1 MKRIAL
7 ATLVLGA
14 MALPAAAN
22 CPAQYKDFFEQL
34 RQSGP
39 AKDLTADQ
47 IAIVNRQALRAYDSC
62 NSGDENFSKNLFE
75 QLRQAGPAKGKD
87 FWESLRQAGPA
98 KK

>member
-1 MKRIAL
+1 MKRIVTAL
-7 ATLVLGA
+7 ALLGA

-22 CPAQYKDFFEQL
+22 CSAQYKDFFEEL

-39 AKDLTADQ
+39 AKALSAEQ
-47 IAIVNRQALRAYDSC
+47 IAIVNRQGLRAYDAC

-75 QLRQAGPAKGKD
+75 QLRQAGPAKGPD

>member
-1 MKRIAL
+1 MMRIA
-7 ATLVLGA
+7 ATVFVLGA
-14 MALPAAAN
+14 MVIPAAAD
-22 CPAQYKDFFEQL
+22 CPTQYKDFWEEL

-62 NSGDENFSKNLFE
+62 NSGDENSAKGLWE
-75 QLRQAGPAKGKD
+75 KLRQAGPAKDKD
-87 FWESLRQAGPA
+87 FWEELRQTGAA